1 MEGYVMEVVSAILLA
16 VFGGANIWQFI
27 YYKTQR
33 DKLRAEADKLKA
45 MADEE
50 KVNAKHKG
58 LDLMQDQADYLLE
71 KLNTVQADYV
81 ALQSQMRTE
90 MANHTMTINTKCNEI
105 AELKSKVIY
114 LKGIR
119 CYKSDCSLRISVN
132 PKDSSDIKEG

>member
-1 MEGYVMEVVSAILLA
+1 MEVISAILLA
-16 VFGGANIWQFI
+16 LFGGANIWQFI

-45 MADEE
+45 IADEE
-50 KVNAKHKG
+50 RVNAKHKG

-81 ALQSQMRTE
+81 ALQSQMRDE
-90 MANHTMTINTKCNEI
+90 MANHTMTIHNKCNEI

-132 PKDSSDIKEG
+132 PKDSSDTKEG